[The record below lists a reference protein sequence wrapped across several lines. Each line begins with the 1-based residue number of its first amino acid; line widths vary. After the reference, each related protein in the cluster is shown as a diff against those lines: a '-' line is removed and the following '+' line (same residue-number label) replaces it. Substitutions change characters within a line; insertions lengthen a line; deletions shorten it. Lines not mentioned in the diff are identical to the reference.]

1 MIKQVRVLIEDD
13 LHAQAKSHAA
23 LEGVSLAAWI
33 EAAIKAQLAKPIAAR
48 STQPKTK
55 GTKPIK

>member
-13 LHAQAKSHAA
+13 LHAQAKSHDA

-33 EAAIKAQLAKPIAAR
+33 EAAIKAQLAKPIAPR
-48 STQPKTK
+48 NTQPK